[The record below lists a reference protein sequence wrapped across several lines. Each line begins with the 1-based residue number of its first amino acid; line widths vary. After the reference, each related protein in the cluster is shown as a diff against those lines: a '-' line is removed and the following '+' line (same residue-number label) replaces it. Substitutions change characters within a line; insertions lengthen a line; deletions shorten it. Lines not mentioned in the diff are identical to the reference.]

1 MANSKFEYVRHFELS
16 NNTYLLPNT
25 YIIIRIDGR
34 SFHRFTTLH
43 SFTKPNDS
51 RALSLMNAAA
61 VAVFHDLGGEVIS
74 IAYGVSD
81 EFSFVLRK
89 ECNLFERRE
98 AKLVS
103 TIVSIFTAYYISLWS
118 TYFPSEPLKR
128 PLPTFDGRAVCYP
141 TIVNVRD
148 YLSWRQAD
156 CHINNLYNTTFWTL
170 ILKGGMT
177 PQEAEKELM
186 GTLAKDKNEILW
198 SRFGVNYNNEQEMF
212 KKGSVVYRNYGAV
225 PESSADD
232 KPDEKEADSEPKETV
247 VEPKPAVSSA
257 VSPVEAQ
264 KGKSRSQQKR
274 EAKKLAKAEVVI
286 EHVDIIKDTFWE
298 KRPWIL
304 HWTLGRQ
311 NEYAGTEQ

>member
-16 NNTYLLPNT
+16 NTTYLLPNT

-141 TIVNVRD
+141 TIENVRD

-156 CHINNLYNTTFWTL
+156 CHINNLYNTTFWAL

-198 SRFGVNYNNEQEMF
+198 SRFGVNYNNEEEMF
-212 KKGSVVYRNYGAV
+212 RKGSVVYRNYGAV

-257 VSPVEAQ
+257 VSPAEAQ

-286 EHVDIIKDTFWE
+286 EHVDIIKDAFWE

>member
-1 MANSKFEYVRHFELS
+1 MANSKFEYVRHFEQTTT
-16 NNTYLLPNT
+16 TYLLPNT

-34 SFHRFTTLH
+34 SFHRFSTLQ
-43 SFTKPNDS
+43 SFQKPNDP

-61 VAVFHDLGGEVIS
+61 VSVFHDLGGEVVS

-89 ECNLFERRE
+89 ECNLFDRRE

-103 TIVSIFTAYYISLWS
+103 TVVSIFTAYYVSLWP
-118 TYFPSEPLKR
+118 TYFPSQPLTK

-141 TIVNVRD
+141 TIENVRD

-156 CHINNLYNTTFWTL
+156 CHINNLYNTTFWAL
-170 ILKGGMT
+170 IQQGGMT

-198 SRFGVNYNNEQEMF
+198 SRFGVNYNNEGEMF
-212 KKGSVVYRNYGAV
+212 RKGSVVYRNYGAV

-232 KPDEKEADSEPKETV
+232 TPSDEKEIEQKEEKEEINPTT
-247 VEPKPAVSSA
+247 PPA
-257 VSPVEAQ
+257 ETQ

-286 EHVDIIKDTFWE
+286 EHVDIIKEAFWE

>member
-1 MANSKFEYVRHFELS
+1 MANSKFEYVRHFELT
-16 NNTYLLPNT
+16 NTTHLLPNT

-34 SFHRFTTLH
+34 SFHRFSTLQ
-43 SFTKPNDS
+43 SFTKPNDA

-61 VAVFHDLGGEVIS
+61 VSVFHDLGGEVVS

-89 ECNLFERRE
+89 ECNLFDRRE

-103 TIVSIFTAYYISLWS
+103 TVVSIFTAYYISLWPK
-118 TYFPSEPLKR
+118 YFPSQELTR

-141 TIVNVRD
+141 TIENVRD

-156 CHINNLYNTTFWTL
+156 CHINNLYNTSFWML

-198 SRFGVNYNNEQEMF
+198 SRFGINYNNEEEMF
-212 KKGSVVYRNYGAV
+212 RKGSVVYRNYGAV
-225 PESSADD
+225 PDSSTED
-232 KPDEKEADSEPKETV
+232 KPNEEEEATPEKKEATAETTPV
-247 VEPKPAVSSA
+247 PPA
-257 VSPVEAQ
+257 EAQ

-286 EHVDIIKDTFWE
+286 EHVDIIKDAFWE

>member
-16 NNTYLLPNT
+16 NTTYLLPNT
-25 YIIIRIDGR
+25 YIVIRIDGR
-34 SFHRFTTLH
+34 SFHRFSTVH
-43 SFTKPNDS
+43 SFTKPNDP

-61 VAVFHDLGGEVIS
+61 VSVFHDLGGEVVS

-81 EFSFVLRK
+81 EFSFILRK
-89 ECNLFERRE
+89 ECNLFDRRE

-103 TIVSIFTAYYISLWS
+103 TVVSIFTAYYVSLWP
-118 TYFPSEPLKR
+118 TYFPSTPLTR

-141 TIVNVRD
+141 TIENVRD

-156 CHINNLYNTTFWTL
+156 CHINNLYNTTFWAL
-170 ILKGGMT
+170 IQQGGMT

-186 GTLAKDKNEILW
+186 GTLAKDKNEILFG
-198 SRFGVNYNNEQEMF
+198 RFGVNYNNEEEMF

-225 PESSADD
+225 PESSSDD
-232 KPDEKEADSEPKETV
+232 KVDEKEDDLEKKEAAGKETSS
-247 VEPKPAVSSA
+247 PA
-257 VSPVEAQ
+257 EAQ

>member
-141 TIVNVRD
+141 TIENVRD

-177 PQEAEKELM
+177 PHEAEKELM

-198 SRFGVNYNNEQEMF
+198 SRFGVNYNNEEEMF

-232 KPDEKEADSEPKETV
+232 KPDEEADSEPKETV
-247 VEPKPAVSSA
+247 VEPKPATSSA
-257 VSPVEAQ
+257 VSPAETQ